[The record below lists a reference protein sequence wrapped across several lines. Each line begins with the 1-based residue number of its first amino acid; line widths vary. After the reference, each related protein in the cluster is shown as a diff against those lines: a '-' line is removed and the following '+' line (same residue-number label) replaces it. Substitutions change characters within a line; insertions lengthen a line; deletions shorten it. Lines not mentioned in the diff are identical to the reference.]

1 MLTEVYVVETID
13 RVDGEVSTS
22 INIFAT
28 KDKAKGFFVE
38 KVQENITIWEAITC
52 KDEVISF
59 KGDGYFG
66 MYIDG
71 ESCLNSFDILITKQS
86 INY

>member
-28 KDKAKGFFVE
+28 EDKAKAFFAE
-38 KVQENITIWEAITC
+38 KVRENIATWEAITC
-52 KDEVISF
+52 EDEVISF
-59 KGDGYFG
+59 KGDTYFG

-71 ESCLNSFDILITKQS
+71 ESTLNSFDILINKRI